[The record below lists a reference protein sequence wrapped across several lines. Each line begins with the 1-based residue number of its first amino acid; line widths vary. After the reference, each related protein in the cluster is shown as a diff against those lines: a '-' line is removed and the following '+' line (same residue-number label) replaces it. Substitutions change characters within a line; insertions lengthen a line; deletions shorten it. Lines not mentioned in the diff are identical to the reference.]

1 MRNILIQ
8 SKIIMILDEI
18 GLSIIAGQRQA
29 ERTVLTRRGVSRILA
44 DFFVCPH
51 YHYADFL
58 LLSIVLYVPLS
69 EANNPV
75 KPSACFIPVLRLL
88 SLRRQCR
95 LTPGSVAATPPF
107 FNRRIREN
115 PPRGLVA
122 EA

>member
-58 LLSIVLYVPLS
+58 LLSHRSSVPMS

-75 KPSACFIPVLRLL
+75 LLFVSMRMGGTEKFFPIP
-88 SLRRQCR
+88 RQAV
-95 LTPGSVAATPPF
+95 GVFS
-107 FNRRIREN
+107 
-115 PPRGLVA
+115 
-122 EA
+122 